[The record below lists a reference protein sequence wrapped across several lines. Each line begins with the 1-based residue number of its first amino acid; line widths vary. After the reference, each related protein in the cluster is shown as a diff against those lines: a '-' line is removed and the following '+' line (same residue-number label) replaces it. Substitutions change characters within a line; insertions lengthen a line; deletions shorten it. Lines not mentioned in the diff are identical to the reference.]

1 MRVTAATRAQSYLF
15 LALLPRLVS
24 LSRMASDCQ
33 ERIRILTIMV
43 IFNTFRAMKR
53 LVFTLTAIAALMTSC
68 VKNQG
73 EINFV
78 EQNKTIAVE
87 VTADNTRTYF
97 EGEQI
102 LWAESG
108 EALNVIYFAEVEG
121 EAMSRRQTS
130 THQDYTVKDNCAEF
144 SADFNSTSGATKY
157 TFGAF
162 YPYAFKSTTSSIN
175 LAVPQTQTP
184 SLTSYDPATDILVST
199 NPVVTETLPNKISFT
214 FARMVAF
221 AKMTIEGIGE
231 GEKIEKVIFSSP
243 TKPAGAVEFKVH
255 AEATVENAKWYNNYE
270 DITIN
275 LEGRTATGKDTVWFT
290 TVPTD
295 LSGSSFTVTVTTDK
309 FNYTKTVDLTGKTL
323 TFERAD
329 VAVFTV
335 KDIVKQEKP
344 QVYKLLTDVAEL
356 TAGDKV
362 IITNKNIESTT
373 VRVMM
378 TTMNGTNKIKLSS
391 DYATIT
397 PSIEIQAN
405 ALPENTAV
413 FTVEQGATAGTFAFK
428 AEGAGYLN
436 GGYDDENWS
445 SFLNYS
451 STLEAGASWTV
462 ELISNGAKMSS
473 CYNGSSTR
481 YLNNSDNYNMN
492 YANSRGTSYHY
503 HIFYIDGA
511 ATEEPETPETPENPV
526 VTPLEAPVVTATATA
541 NTVTVEWTAVE
552 GAKDYTV
559 VCGEQS
565 VTVAATTAT
574 FENVAAGSYKVVV
587 TANPADETLHVA
599 ATSTAVEVVVEDAP
613 VLGGEAQT
621 ITLAFPADM
630 PAGVNS
636 GASVGTLY
644 DGDITISS
652 TGSWRTDNTDGRDCI
667 YIGRSST
674 NDFTVVA
681 NSGKVI
687 TKITLT
693 APVGYQIDLKAKD
706 NATATTTTFATTT
719 VAEWTGECKSRVVFT
734 PVGTSHSNIATITVE
749 YK

>member
-1 MRVTAATRAQSYLF
+1 MKK
-15 LALLPRLVS
+15 LVY
-24 LSRMASDCQ
+24 
-33 ERIRILTIMV
+33 
-43 IFNTFRAMKR
+43 
-53 LVFTLTAIAALMTSC
+53 TLTAIAALLSSC
-68 VKNQG
+68 VKSSDEQ
-73 EINFV
+73 IFV
-78 EQNKTIAVE
+78 EKKSTITIEALAAE
-87 VTADNTRTYF
+87 SRTYV
-97 EGEQI
+97 EGTEIHWAEKGEQ
-102 LWAESG
+102 
-108 EALNVIYFAEVEG
+108 LNIIYFADE
-121 EAMSRRQTS
+121 STTRRQS
-130 THQDYTVKDNCAEF
+130 ATHEDYTLKNNCAEF
-144 SADFNSTSGATKY
+144 TADFTTTDGAAKY

-162 YPYAFKSTTSSIN
+162 YPYAYKSTTSSVS
-175 LAVPQTQTP
+175 LTVPQEQTP
-184 SLTSYDPATDILVST
+184 TETSYDPLADILVSE
-199 NPVVTETLPNKISFT
+199 NPVVTETVPNKISFK

-221 AKMTIEGIGE
+221 AKMTLVGIPA
-231 GEKIEKVIFSSP
+231 GEKIEKVTFSSVA
-243 TKPAGAVEFKVH
+243 KPAGAVEFKVH
-255 AEATVENAKWYNNYE
+255 EQGTLENAKWYNNYE
-270 DITIN
+270 DIN
-275 LEGRTATGKDTVWFT
+275 LNLGGRVATGEDTVWFVA
-290 TVPTD
+290 VPTD
-295 LSGSSFTVTVTTDK
+295 LSGTSFTVTVVTDRT
-309 FNYTKTVDLTGKTL
+309 NYTKSVDLADKKL
-323 TFERAD
+323 NFERAD
-329 VAVFTV
+329 VAVFRVTDLV
-335 KDIVKQEKP
+335 EVEKP

-397 PSIEIQAN
+397 PSIEIEAN

-436 GGYDDENWS
+436 GEYDDENWS

-492 YANSRGTSYHY
+492 YANSRGTNYHY

-511 ATEEPETPETPENPV
+511 ATEEPENPENPENPV

-552 GAKDYTV
+552 GVKDYTV

-587 TANPADETLHVA
+587 TANPADETLHIA
-599 ATSTAVEVVVEDAP
+599 STSTAVEVVVEDAP
-613 VLGGEAQT
+613 AQGGEAQT
-621 ITLAFPADM
+621 LTLAFPADM
-630 PAGVNS
+630 PAGVSS

-652 TGSWRTDNTDGRDCI
+652 TGSWRTDKTDGRDAI
-667 YIGRSST
+667 YIGKST
-674 NDFTVVA
+674 NHNLTVVA
-681 NSGKVI
+681 NNGKVI

-706 NATATTTTFATTT
+706 NDTFNTTTFATTS
-719 VAEWTGECKSRVVFT
+719 VAEWTGECKSRIVFT
-734 PVGTSHSNIATITVE
+734 PAGSSHSNIESITVE